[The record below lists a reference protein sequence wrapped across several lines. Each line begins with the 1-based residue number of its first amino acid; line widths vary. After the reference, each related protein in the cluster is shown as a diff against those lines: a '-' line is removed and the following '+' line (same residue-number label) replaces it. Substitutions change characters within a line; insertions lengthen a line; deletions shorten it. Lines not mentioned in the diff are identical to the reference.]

1 MTPSE
6 ARLAPETFEGLPC
19 DLGLV
24 LEIITQQLDKN

>member
-6 ARLAPETFEGLPC
+6 ARLAPETLEGLSR

-24 LEIITQQLDKN
+24 LEIITQQLNKN